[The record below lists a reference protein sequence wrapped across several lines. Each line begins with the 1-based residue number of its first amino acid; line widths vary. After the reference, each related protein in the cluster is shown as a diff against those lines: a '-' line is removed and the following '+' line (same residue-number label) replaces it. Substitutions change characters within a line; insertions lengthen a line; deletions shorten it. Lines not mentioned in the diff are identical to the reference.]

1 MTTHTNKYSKETP
14 SAVVTGGHEPND
26 REAQK
31 YPHSVQYQLQQVI
44 GKGSYGVV
52 YKAMNKKTKKV
63 VAIKEIN
70 YDSDEELNEIMIEI
84 DLLKNLNHVNI
95 VKYHGFMQKSSRLYI
110 ILEYA
115 ARGSLK
121 TLISRRLERC
131 LSEEET
137 KTYIKQTLNGLN
149 YLHEQ
154 GVIHRDIKA
163 ANLLLDSNN
172 IVKLADFGV
181 STKVGNTAMTLAGSL
196 NWMAPEIITSK
207 GASPF
212 SDIWSLGATVVELMT
227 GNPPF
232 HNLIDINI
240 YYAIENDTYY
250 PPLSLPELC
259 RDFLDKCFQKS
270 MFQRPSARDLL
281 RHPWL
286 ATAKEPQGLTKLEK
300 LTRFKERSTE
310 LDKNWDDDFCGT
322 GENVQAAV
330 QQLLRARTPV
340 RSPLRHPG
348 QLGDKDQKFE
358 LPRIGSNGSLD
369 GAWRLDPSVIS
380 TPTPNAML
388 SGGSPHMGLSAGPA
402 TLNSSAAAATATS
415 ADSSQLLL
423 AKLKRC
429 NISRQDVRSIIS
441 NCNPNDIVET
451 VLEMLHEQK
460 HTDGEQKNA
469 ITATLRLLLDY
480 DSRSAD
486 SKIRKVFVNYGG
498 MALIL
503 DNEPLVSHCFLND
516 THSRMDRVTSLT
528 SGGVSTLEL
537 LIQMGVM
544 LPHNIKHYVSNPGVY
559 FQFVYKYLDMTSM
572 KFWYNWCA
580 ENLDPKMLVDHLT
593 TDRKAQSILVKLASF
608 DNSLA
613 NTRYPHWVLR
623 QVLPLLI
630 AKIPS
635 FSNITPSGNNIQF
648 IYVILKS
655 LTFTLE
661 LSHSGVPT
669 GGNSGLNLSIGT
681 TSSSNTNNGSFD
693 NTPLSPY
700 GLHRITS
707 TGDALSP
714 GVSVLRATYSNPNS
728 PAKQEYFHVGSNLRR
743 SYMGGS
749 VNPHSGSGSS
759 NGSSTVK
766 GTTMNLVEVNDS
778 IAQLVLPTEF
788 NQWILSLLSDT
799 ETLILSNDLHL
810 WKYFTRICSIVS
822 HLDPDF
828 IMLLYD
834 NSRLFKLVNLILK
847 ELKETDGE
855 NSKKLMQSILRQW
868 LMLFLQLSRH
878 PYVPTENEKLLY
890 RTLISFTKFSTFYVS
905 TLEIILN
912 LLQHNTTATATVGD
926 DNDKFTVLTSYREN
940 LIRKIKAGSI
950 LPRIFYDFNPDDIN
964 FSTFL
969 NQYIKFCSLHLY
981 RGLCDELLSDAKFVD
996 RLKLFFRM
1004 YENSLLIQIDLLK
1017 FLKILFINCDGKSQ
1031 VNKERL
1037 DATVAFLDK
1046 NWSSNEDE
1054 EQQQQEGDGSYEN
1067 RDSALEEGKNS
1078 LGSGDSVRH
1087 GGSSRQVGKNS
1098 MLIIKLCEDI
1108 RQLRL
1113 DH

>member
-1 MTTHTNKYSKETP
+1 MTIHTNKHSKETP
-14 SAVVTGGHEPND
+14 PAVVAEGHESND

-52 YKAMNKKTKKV
+52 YKAMNKKTRKV

-121 TLISRRLERC
+121 NLISRRLERC
-131 LSEEET
+131 LGEEET

-270 MFQRPSARDLL
+270 MFQRPSAKDLL
-281 RHPWL
+281 KHPWL

-358 LPRIGSNGSLD
+358 LPRIASNGSLE

-380 TPTPNAML
+380 TPTPNVVL
-388 SGGSPHMGLSAGPA
+388 SGESPHVGFNAGPT
-402 TLNSSAAAATATS
+402 TLNSGGGAAAADT
-415 ADSSQLLL
+415 SQLLL
-423 AKLKRC
+423 AKLKQC
-429 NISRQDVRSIIS
+429 NITRQDARSLIS
-441 NCNPNDIVET
+441 NCSPNDIVET
-451 VLEMLHEQK
+451 ILEMLREQK
-460 HTDGEQKNA
+460 HTEGEQKQA
-469 ITATLRLLLDY
+469 ITVTLRLLLDY

-486 SKIRKVFVNYGG
+486 SKIRKLFVNYGG

-516 THSRMDRVTSLT
+516 THSRTDKITSLT
-528 SGGVSTLEL
+528 NGGVSTLEL

-544 LPHNIKHYVSNPGVY
+544 LPHNIKHYVSNPGVF
-559 FQFVYKYLDMTSM
+559 FQFIYKYLDMTSM
-572 KFWYNWCA
+572 KYWYNWCA

-593 TDRKAQSILVKLASF
+593 TDKKAQSILVKLASF

-613 NTRYPHWVLR
+613 NTRHPHWVLR

-635 FSNITPSGNNIQF
+635 FSNITPAGNNIQF

-661 LSHSGVPT
+661 LSHSGVHT
-669 GGNSGLNLSIGT
+669 GGSNGLNLNIGT
-681 TSSSNTNNGSFD
+681 VSTNSTNNGGLD

-707 TGDALSP
+707 TGDAMSP

-728 PAKQEYFHVGSNLRR
+728 PAKPEYVHVGSNLRKA
-743 SYMGGS
+743 YVGGS
-749 VNPHSGSGSS
+749 VNPHSGSSTG
-759 NGSSTVK
+759 NGTAI
-766 GTTMNLVEVNDS
+766 NLVEVNDS
-778 IAQLVLPTEF
+778 IAQLVLPAEF
-788 NQWILSLLSDT
+788 NRWILSLLSDT

-828 IMLLYD
+828 ILLLYG
-834 NSRLFKLVNLILK
+834 NTRLFKLVNLILR

-868 LMLFLQLSRH
+868 LKLFLQLSRH

-912 LLQHNTTATATVGD
+912 LLQHNTTTIMTAVGD
-926 DNDKFTVLTSYREN
+926 DDNDDKFAALTSYRED

-981 RGLCDELLSDAKFVD
+981 RGLCDELLSDSKFVD

-1017 FLKILFINCDGKSQ
+1017 FLKILFINCDRENQ
-1031 VNKERL
+1031 VNRERL
-1037 DATVAFLDK
+1037 NTTVAFLDM

-1054 EQQQQEGDGSYEN
+1054 KQQQTGDNNGDGYEDE
-1067 RDSALEEGKNS
+1067 DSALREVSTEGKDS
-1078 LGSGDSVRH
+1078 LSSADSVRH

-1108 RQLRL
+1108 RQLRI
-1113 DH
+1113 DS